1 MISIVIPACN
11 EENYIKDTL
20 ESVKMQDF
28 KEYEVIVVCNGCTD
42 KTENIAKKYT
52 KKVFNLKE
60 GNVLKAKNFGA
71 KKSKGDIIIFLDAD
85 TIFYKEN
92 ALNNIIKSNI
102 KLGTCKFIPDKKE
115 LRFKMFAVLKNLF
128 TYVMGGANG
137 ILICTKEIFNI
148 AKGFDIDVFPR
159 ENYFFLKK
167 AKKYSKFI
175 LLKDYVITSMR
186 RHKEIGY
193 LSLTKYWLD
202 VTFSKERK
210 KYEVIR

>member
-20 ESVKMQDF
+20 ESIKMQDF
-28 KEYEVIVVCNGCTD
+28 KNYEIIVICNGCTD
-42 KTENIAKKYT
+42 NTEPIAKKYT
-52 KKVFNLKE
+52 KNVFNLKE
-60 GNVLKAKNFGA
+60 GAVLKAKNFGA
-71 KKSKGDIIIFLDAD
+71 EKAKGDLIIFLDAD
-85 TIFYKEN
+85 TKFKKET
-92 ALNNIIKSNI
+92 ALSNIVKSNI

-128 TYVMGGANG
+128 TYIMGGANG
-137 ILICTKEIFNI
+137 ILICTKEIFDI
-148 AKGFDIDVFPR
+148 IKGFDTDVFPR

-202 VTFSKERK
+202 VTFSKEK
-210 KYEVIR
+210 KEYEVIR

>member
-1 MISIVIPACN
+1 MISIIIPACN

-20 ESVKMQDF
+20 DSISMQDY
-28 KEYEVIVVCNGCTD
+28 KDYEIIVVCNGCTD
-42 KTENIAKKYT
+42 KTEAIAKKYT

-85 TIFYKEN
+85 TKFDKEN
-92 ALNNIIKSNI
+92 ALINIIKSNI
-102 KLGTCKFIPDKKE
+102 KLGSCKFIPDKKE
-115 LRFKMFAVLKNLF
+115 LRFKIFAVLKNLF
-128 TYVMGGANG
+128 TYVVGGANG

>member
-1 MISIVIPACN
+1 MISIIIPACN
-11 EENYIKDTL
+11 EENYIKDSL
-20 ESVKMQDF
+20 DSISMQDY
-28 KEYEVIVVCNGCTD
+28 KDYEIIVVCNGCTD
-42 KTENIAKKYT
+42 KTEAIAKKYT

-71 KKSKGDIIIFLDAD
+71 EKSKGDIIIFLDAD
-85 TIFYKEN
+85 TKFDKEN
-92 ALNNIIKSNI
+92 ALINIIKSNI
-102 KLGTCKFIPDKKE
+102 KLGSCKFIPDKKE
-115 LRFKMFAVLKNLF
+115 LRFKIFAVLKNLF
-128 TYVMGGANG
+128 TYVVGGANG

-175 LLKDYVITSMR
+175 LLKDYVVTSMR
-186 RHKEIGY
+186 RHKEIGN